1 MSQGCSCGR
10 TKEMCSCYV
19 TARSEKSVPV
29 LAPLVTDRRN
39 LLVAVL
45 QINNASTMRCL
56 QTRNISVKI
65 HTAAI
70 LEPIKDFLLSTTD
83 ISNVEVPLQTAVR
96 RAAIYG
102 QGFIKCQCSTQASFI
117 PTL

>member
-1 MSQGCSCGR
+1 
-10 TKEMCSCYV
+10 MCSCYV
-19 TARSEKSVPV
+19 TARSEKFVPV
-29 LAPLVTDRRN
+29 LAPLVE
-39 LLVAVL
+39 
-45 QINNASTMRCL
+45 
-56 QTRNISVKI
+56 TRNISVKV
-65 HTAAI
+65 HTASI

-96 RAAIYG
+96 RSAIDG

>member
-1 MSQGCSCGR
+1 ML
-10 TKEMCSCYV
+10 V
-19 TARSEKSVPV
+19 RSLK
-29 LAPLVTDRRN
+29 N
-39 LLVAVL
+39 LY
-45 QINNASTMRCL
+45 RCL
-56 QTRNISVKI
+56 PRWSVWYAKDTEKTRNISVKV
-65 HTAAI
+65 HTASI

-96 RAAIYG
+96 RAAIDG